1 MTITPDQ
8 AQNLLDGATP
18 GPWSSH
24 HDEWED
30 ENGIECE
37 DFYVIGGTDG
47 ILSTENFDP
56 DNHDPVA
63 NTTLAAAAPDMAET
77 IAGMKTEYAVQSKAG
92 ALTQLYYGRD
102 VIWTDTEL
110 TAWQVAHEI
119 GGVVVRR
126 FVTDPEVV
134 EP

>member
-1 MTITPDQ
+1 MTRTPHTRPLRRPPRWR
-8 AQNLLDGATP
+8 ARIAR
-18 GPWSSH
+18 W
-24 HDEWED
+24 
-30 ENGIECE
+30 
-37 DFYVIGGTDG
+37 
-47 ILSTENFDP
+47 
-56 DNHDPVA
+56 
-63 NTTLAAAAPDMAET
+63 LAGHNRKAAPDMAET

>member
-8 AQNLLDGATP
+8 AQTLLDGATP
-18 GPWSSH
+18 GPWKKRRDRDGTPIAVVVSAGPTDRH
-24 HDEWED
+24 HIMTAEPACSEERAQADT
-30 ENGIECE
+30 GLI
-37 DFYVIGGTDG
+37 
-47 ILSTENFDP
+47 
-56 DNHDPVA
+56 
-63 NTTLAAAAPDMAET
+63 AAAPDLAQT
-77 IAGMKTEYAVQSKAG
+77 IAGMTAQYAVQSKTG

-110 TAWQVAHEI
+110 TARQVAHEI
-119 GGVVVRR
+119 GGTVVRR